1 LTNPDFNA
9 IIKIQKRKT
18 KGDNIMKTFIYNF
31 NGDIYETNTAFDAT
45 YRAKKKEAEA
55 NGESF
60 TRQVVDGNKITNEIY
75 VNGIWIAE

>member
-1 LTNPDFNA
+1 
-9 IIKIQKRKT
+9 
-18 KGDNIMKTFIYNF
+18 MKTFIYNF

-45 YRAKKKEAEA
+45 YRAKKKEAEV

>member
-1 LTNPDFNA
+1 
-9 IIKIQKRKT
+9 
-18 KGDNIMKTFIYNF
+18 MKTFIYNF

-75 VNGIWIAE
+75 VNGFWIAE